1 MVIIEDEF
9 EEFDGSNQHQ
19 SNVSVEMGKF
29 VKLLE
34 QIEDKDFAE
43 ELKECIF
50 EMNSQSFL
58 FGLTFED
65 RHSEETIQ

>member
-1 MVIIEDEF
+1 
-9 EEFDGSNQHQ
+9 
-19 SNVSVEMGKF
+19 MGKF

-34 QIEDKDFAE
+34 QIGDKDFAE